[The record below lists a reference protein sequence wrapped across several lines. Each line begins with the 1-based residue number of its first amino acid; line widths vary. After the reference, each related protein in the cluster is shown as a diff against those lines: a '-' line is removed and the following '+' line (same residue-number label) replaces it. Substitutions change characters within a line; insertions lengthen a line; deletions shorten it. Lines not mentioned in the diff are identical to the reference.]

1 MYDDRYGF
9 PGSNMIYRC
18 GVCGQMATSP
28 RLREHDL
35 PTLYGTYYPRRLI
48 DVAALGRDLGNPWTA
63 VARVRRWIAGG
74 NYQGQYYARTGMK
87 VLDYGCGTGRTLLEM
102 AQNGVEGYGI
112 ETDPNIAAVSS
123 HYGLNVHI
131 GSLRDEPF
139 PNVRFDLIIL
149 NQVVEHIPDPGSLIA
164 QLTGRLAPGGR
175 MVISFPNSGS
185 IYRRIFG
192 RRWIHWHVPY
202 HQHHFA
208 RRSFHRFIR
217 PLGLVPVH
225 WRSVTPTQWTQLQ
238 LRAMIF
244 RTKPGV
250 PSSVWIP
257 QPKRSIESRH
267 VLTTRVFD
275 FVVRR
280 LAPAI
285 LVPLN
290 RVVDFLGFGDS
301 LLVVLEPDTAG
312 TR

>member
-1 MYDDRYGF
+1 M
-9 PGSNMIYRC
+9 
-18 GVCGQMATSP
+18 
-28 RLREHDL
+28 
-35 PTLYGTYYPRRLI
+35 
-48 DVAALGRDLGNPWTA
+48 
-63 VARVRRWIAGG
+63 
-74 NYQGQYYARTGMK
+74 
-87 VLDYGCGTGRTLLEM
+87 
-102 AQNGVEGYGI
+102 
-112 ETDPNIAAVSS
+112 
-123 HYGLNVHI
+123 
-131 GSLRDEPF
+131 RDEPF

-202 HQHHFA
+202 HQRRPAIGADRPRPPRQRQYA